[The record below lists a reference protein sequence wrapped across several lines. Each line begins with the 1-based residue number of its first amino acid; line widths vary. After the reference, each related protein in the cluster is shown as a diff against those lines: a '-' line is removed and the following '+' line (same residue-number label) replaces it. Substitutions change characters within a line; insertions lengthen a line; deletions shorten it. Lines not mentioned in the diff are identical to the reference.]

1 MGSWTTLKNAPGC
14 YGPSL
19 LSSSYGEKSK
29 IRSVKFSTLIEKDG
43 AYEVYIYL
51 PRTAGASSTVEV
63 VFYDGKRKHTQDL
76 KPNQVKIEG
85 QTSGEW
91 MLLGQY
97 DMDKDER
104 PYVEVSTRGADGTVV
119 ADAVLISPVR

>member
-1 MGSWTTLKNAPGC
+1 MVHRC
-14 YGPSL
+14 YPAL
-19 LSSSYGEKSK
+19 YGEKST

-43 AYEVYIYL
+43 AYEVYVYF
-51 PRTAGASSTVEV
+51 PRTAGGSSTVTV
-63 VFYDGKRKHTQDL
+63 SFYDGKRNHTKDL

-97 DMDKDER
+97 DLDKNER
-104 PYVEVSTRGADGTVV
+104 AHVEVSTRGADGTVV
-119 ADAVLISPVR
+119 ADAVLISPVRR